1 MPLPPEGFDSEA
13 PGSRFTL
20 RPAIA
25 VPGGDGEDDTI
36 RRALSEALG
45 DDVLEPDPALGEPGI
60 LRGGIGRGAEGFAG
74 VIEWI
79 GAAIGT
85 GLIGGAAWEAAK
97 AAGKRLTGL
106 IGRAFKKTPNYII
119 VSRGQLPC

>member
-25 VPGGDGEDDTI
+25 VLGGDGEDDTI

-45 DDVLEPDPALGEPGI
+45 DDGVGTQSRFGGTGDIPGWD
-60 LRGGIGRGAEGFAG
+60 RSRCGGIRRGH
-74 VIEWI
+74 
-79 GAAIGT
+79 
-85 GLIGGAAWEAAK
+85 
-97 AAGKRLTGL
+97 
-106 IGRAFKKTPNYII
+106 
-119 VSRGQLPC
+119 